1 MIMKHI
7 IFKSAVA
14 VLVSAVTFISC
25 NNEDKFVS
33 DVSNQNAEVETLIK
47 ELQSL
52 NEETLAEYGKT
63 IDFTTRATIPV
74 NKDTPEL
81 EQARLKWWQRLLSV
95 IAADAVGAA
104 CGNRYAGPAGGVIVG
119 VGASFLMYW
128 ATGCASAINDQG
140 VGDDF
145 SQADLSAYTI
155 VMDSIFYNM
164 NNDITD
170 FDKIGDCHNIII
182 LEILKNQ
189 DYYVNADGSLNEDIL
204 IQKIKSTAQAMGYN
218 TTSINTARIK
228 SELNKISDARAACMD
243 STFEV
248 QIESYATLLPDK
260 KNEISI
266 LKDYIN
272 TAASL
277 PNVEAVK
284 KYSAAFENKLY
295 YSQVT
300 GLDKKM
306 IFAAE
311 SVAKNSAVGWTVA
324 STYKP

>member
-1 MIMKHI
+1 MKHI

>member
-1 MIMKHI
+1 MKHI

-81 EQARLKWWQRLLSV
+81 EQAKMKWWKRLLSV

-104 CGNRYAGPAGGVIVG
+104 CGNHFAGPAGGVIVG
-119 VGASFLMYW
+119 AGASLLMYW
-128 ATGCASAINDQG
+128 ATGCGSAINNQG
-140 VGDDF
+140 IGNDF
-145 SQADLSAYTI
+145 SQDDLSAYTI

-170 FDKIGDCHNIII
+170 FDKIGDCHNTIV

-204 IQKIKSTAQAMGYN
+204 IQKIKSTAQTMGYN

-228 SELNKISDARAACMD
+228 NELNRISDARAACVD